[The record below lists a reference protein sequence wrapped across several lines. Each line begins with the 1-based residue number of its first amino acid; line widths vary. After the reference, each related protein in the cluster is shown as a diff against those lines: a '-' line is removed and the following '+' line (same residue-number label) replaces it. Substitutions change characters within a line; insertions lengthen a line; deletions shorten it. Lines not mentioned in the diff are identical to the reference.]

1 MNGRDPER
9 QALLPPP
16 NTRQDTDVQ
25 HQAVDSVLA
34 RQELRPRD
42 PPLWG
47 LGAISLLV
55 TVGYTWYT
63 VFVHA
68 DVTKLGW
75 FALHPPL
82 QTAAVLA
89 FALGVMTL
97 QPTLSAASKEAGRAR
112 HQKFQLGLGFP
123 LILMGSI
130 SVIVHKEKMG
140 WPHFTS
146 LHSKVGLVTL
156 ILLVLQ
162 AVAGA
167 ASLWGKGV
175 AVGGEDRGKSLWKW
189 HRLLGYMIL
198 PMLLVT
204 VLLGGTTTYW
214 AKMNTNLAGRIVAYY
229 VAPAYALIALWGRVR
244 IHKMPQLG
252 FT

>member
-1 MNGRDPER
+1 
-9 QALLPPP
+9 
-16 NTRQDTDVQ
+16 
-25 HQAVDSVLA
+25 
-34 RQELRPRD
+34 
-42 PPLWG
+42 
-47 LGAISLLV
+47 
-55 TVGYTWYT
+55 
-63 VFVHA
+63 
-68 DVTKLGW
+68 
-75 FALHPPL
+75 
-82 QTAAVLA
+82 
-89 FALGVMTL
+89 MTL